1 MESMKHAGEG
11 NQPEFH
17 HKAKEY
23 LWKKYYSF
31 LQPISYQMIA
41 NVRQEIRGYCF
52 GHSYQFIRPE
62 NPSIEFRDLKDK
74 DPDSSKLQKHAIF

>member
-1 MESMKHAGEG
+1 
-11 NQPEFH
+11 
-17 HKAKEY
+17 
-23 LWKKYYSF
+23 
-31 LQPISYQMIA
+31 MIA

-74 DPDSSKLQKHAIF
+74 DPDSSKL